1 MADHILK
8 LMDKALVDQAGK
20 STVENCLM
28 VIVVSLA
35 MVRAYCHSALITCS
49 VIETDC
55 TVSQV
60 ISVLWCGLGTTSDSY
75 EQLLTF

>member
-1 MADHILK
+1 MLQCGMADHILK

-35 MVRAYCHSALITCS
+35 MVRAYCHSSLNS
-49 VIETDC
+49 VH
-55 TVSQV
+55 VV
-60 ISVLWCGLGTTSDSY
+60 
-75 EQLLTF
+75 